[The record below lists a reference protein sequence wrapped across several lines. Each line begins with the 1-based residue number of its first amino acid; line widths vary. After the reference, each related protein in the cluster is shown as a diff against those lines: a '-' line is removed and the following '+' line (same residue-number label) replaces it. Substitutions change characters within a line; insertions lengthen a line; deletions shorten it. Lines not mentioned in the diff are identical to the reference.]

1 MQKILIIILV
11 LLGLTLGYWLSR
23 QNQKLFELPIPE
35 SQFQQGM
42 RADQTGPKAVE
53 IGMDMWEVKEILGEP
68 DKRIVISDKAG
79 DKREAWF
86 YKGKNIY
93 FSNGFMTHREDV

>member
-11 LLGLTLGYWLSR
+11 LFGLTLGYWLSR

-53 IGMDMWEVKEILGEP
+53 IGMDMWEVEEILGAP
-68 DKRIVISDKAG
+68 DKRMVISDNAA
-79 DKREAWF
+79 DKKEAWF
-86 YKGKNIY
+86 YKGKTLY
-93 FSNGFMTHREDV
+93 FSNGFMTHREDK